1 VKISPGTPV
10 IFTRWGGEKPLE
22 GRVQTVEPLAFTKVS
37 ALGVEEQR
45 VNAVAAIT
53 SPPQEWQRLGA
64 GYRVE
69 AAFILWDGEN
79 VLQVPASALFRYQD
93 GWAVFTIQNGLAAR
107 KKIEIGQRNGIAAQ
121 VLSGLEEGQAVITH
135 PDSSLEDGSP
145 VAPRA

>member
-1 VKISPGTPV
+1 
-10 IFTRWGGEKPLE
+10 
-22 GRVQTVEPLAFTKVS
+22 
-37 ALGVEEQR
+37 
-45 VNAVAAIT
+45 
-53 SPPQEWQRLGA
+53 
-64 GYRVE
+64 VE

-135 PDSSLEDGSP
+135 PDSSLEDGSQ